1 MTLCVSLLMHELN
14 GYFRMSQTKTL
25 KTKERILQLSLQLFN
40 ERGERS
46 VTTNHI
52 AAELGMSPGNLYY
65 HFRNKNEIIKE
76 LMEEYQQQTLEMLA
90 LPDDRALDAN
100 DKIHYFQVL
109 SSQLWAYRFLHRDV
123 YHLVENNED
132 FRKMY
137 PRFAGEV
144 MQQGQK
150 IYKAFVNAG
159 LMDMTDSEIEA
170 LIINLWIVLTNWTN
184 FLYMSGHLTD
194 SNTLEEKWVWQALRQ
209 MVFLE
214 GAYLRGESRQTYE
227 GLLNS
232 LGSSE
237 LFASLSSAKNT
248 EVESPIQNIN
258 KLFRIS
264 KKRARILG
272 LFFNLTD

>member
-1 MTLCVSLLMHELN
+1 MN

-52 AAELGMSPGNLYY
+52 AAELNMSPGNLYY
-65 HFRNKNEIIKE
+65 HFRNKSEIIKE
-76 LMEEYQQQTLEMLA
+76 LMEQYQGETLQMLA
-90 LPDDRALDAN
+90 LPDDRLLDAN
-100 DKIHYFQVL
+100 DKIRYFQVL

-137 PRFAGEV
+137 PRFAGQV

-150 IYKAFVNAG
+150 IYQAFVDAG
-159 LMDMTDSEIEA
+159 LMQMTSSEIEA

-227 GLLNS
+227 GLLSN

-237 LFASLSSAKNT
+237 LFASLSSSKDS
-248 EVESPIQNIN
+248 ESEQTIQNIQET
-258 KLFRIS
+258 R
-264 KKRARILG
+264 
-272 LFFNLTD
+272 

>member
-1 MTLCVSLLMHELN
+1 
-14 GYFRMSQTKTL
+14 MSHSKTV

-40 ERGERS
+40 ERGERA

-76 LMEEYQQQTLEMLA
+76 LMEQYQHETLNMLE
-90 LPDDRALDAN
+90 LPEDRPLDAN
-100 DKIHYFQVL
+100 DKIRYFQVL

-137 PRFAGEV
+137 PKFSAQV
-144 MQQGQK
+144 MKQGQK

-159 LMDMTDSEIEA
+159 LMQMTDSEIEA
-170 LIINLWIVLTNWTN
+170 LTINLWIVLTNWTN
-184 FLYMSGHLTD
+184 FLYMSGHITD
-194 SNTLEEKWVWQALRQ
+194 SNTLEDKWLWQALRQ

-214 GAYLRGESRQTYE
+214 GAYLRGTSRQTYE
-227 GLLNS
+227 ELLAS
-232 LGSSE
+232 FGPSE
-237 LFASLSSAKNT
+237 LFT
-248 EVESPIQNIN
+248 
-258 KLFRIS
+258 RIS
-264 KKRARILG
+264 PSKI
-272 LFFNLTD
+272 NSSE

>member
-1 MTLCVSLLMHELN
+1 MHELN

-76 LMEEYQQQTLEMLA
+76 LMEQYQHQTLEMLA

-100 DKIHYFQVL
+100 DKVHYFQVL

-137 PRFAGEV
+137 PRFAGQV

-150 IYKAFVNAG
+150 IYKGFVNAG

-209 MVFLE
+209 MGFLE
-214 GAYLRGESRQTYE
+214 GAYLRCESRQTYE
-227 GLLNS
+227 GLLSS

-237 LFASLSSAKNT
+237 LFASLSSSKDS
-248 EVESPIQNIN
+248 ESEQTIQNIQET
-258 KLFRIS
+258 R
-264 KKRARILG
+264 
-272 LFFNLTD
+272 

>member
-1 MTLCVSLLMHELN
+1 MN

-52 AAELGMSPGNLYY
+52 AAELNMSPGNLYY
-65 HFRNKNEIIKE
+65 HFRNKSEIIKQ
-76 LMEEYQQQTLEMLA
+76 LMEQYQGETLQMLA
-90 LPDDRALDAN
+90 LPDDRLLDAN
-100 DKIHYFQVL
+100 DKIRYFQVL

-137 PRFAGEV
+137 PRFAGQV

-150 IYKAFVNAG
+150 IYQTFVDAG
-159 LMDMTDSEIEA
+159 LMQMTSSEIEA

-184 FLYMSGHLTD
+184 FLYMSGHITA

-214 GAYLRGESRQTYE
+214 GAYLRGESRETYE
-227 GLLNS
+227 RLLDTM
-232 LGSSE
+232 GPSE
-237 LFASLSSAKNT
+237 LFSSLASFKSDDK
-248 EVESPIQNIN
+248 P
-258 KLFRIS
+258 
-264 KKRARILG
+264 
-272 LFFNLTD
+272 

>member
-1 MTLCVSLLMHELN
+1 MN

-52 AAELGMSPGNLYY
+52 AAELNMSPGNLYY
-65 HFRNKNEIIKE
+65 HFRNKSEIIKQ
-76 LMEEYQQQTLEMLA
+76 LMEQYQGETLQMLA
-90 LPDDRALDAN
+90 LPDDRLLDAN
-100 DKIHYFQVL
+100 DKIRYFQVL

-137 PRFAGEV
+137 PRFAGQV
-144 MQQGQK
+144 MQQGQR
-150 IYKAFVNAG
+150 IYQAFVDAG
-159 LMDMTDSEIEA
+159 LMQMTSSEIEA

-184 FLYMSGHLTD
+184 FLYMSGHITD

-214 GAYLRGESRQTYE
+214 GAYLRGESRETYE
-227 GLLNS
+227 RLLDTM
-232 LGSSE
+232 GPSE
-237 LFASLSSAKNT
+237 LFSSLASFKSDDK
-248 EVESPIQNIN
+248 P
-258 KLFRIS
+258 
-264 KKRARILG
+264 
-272 LFFNLTD
+272 

>member
-1 MTLCVSLLMHELN
+1 MHELN

-52 AAELGMSPGNLYY
+52 AAELGMSPGNLYF
-65 HFRNKNEIIKE
+65 HFRNKNEIIQE
-76 LMEEYQQQTLEMLA
+76 LMEQYQHQTLEMLA

-100 DKIHYFQVL
+100 DKVHYYQVL

-137 PRFAGEV
+137 PRFAGQV

-150 IYKAFVNAG
+150 IYKGFVNAG

-227 GLLNS
+227 GLLSS

-237 LFASLSSAKNT
+237 LFASLSSSKDS
-248 EVESPIQNIN
+248 ESEQTIQNIQET
-258 KLFRIS
+258 R
-264 KKRARILG
+264 
-272 LFFNLTD
+272 